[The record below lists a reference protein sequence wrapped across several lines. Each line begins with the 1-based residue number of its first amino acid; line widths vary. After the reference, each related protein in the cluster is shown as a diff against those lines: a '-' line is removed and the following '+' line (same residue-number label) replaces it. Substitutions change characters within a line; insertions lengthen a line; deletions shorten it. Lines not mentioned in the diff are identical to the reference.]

1 MRKLLIFLSLAL
13 FSSPLLAGRDVSA
26 IRYATV
32 DATGI
37 ATRPTVPLASPVRQ
51 LAPALTGNGA
61 GFTEAWL
68 EQESGSK
75 RIVAG
80 RINLAGEPLDG
91 TGIILDSHASSAP
104 VIAQG
109 SSEELIVWIG
119 NGRLLATRLSP
130 FSGVLDATPIDIA
143 PLPFGSYDVVWNGSQ
158 FFVVWTDGTKFSG
171 AFVAPDGAV
180 TSPRDLGVQSSS
192 DIASALDVAWDGRQ
206 YILVY
211 AEAAQPNCTCIAFP
225 DDVRVMRISA
235 AGAAVDP
242 VPVRIAGANF
252 SAHVASSGSES
263 LIVLD
268 RTGGTSSVVV
278 REEGGTLHLD
288 SVVPLFDFP
297 FGPRSEVAWDGS
309 SYVVAIRYTSSA
321 TDPGWLAAIQVS
333 RSGTPLRTV
342 ITSSAGP
349 SDFSLQTA
357 PSVATDVAGGTA
369 FAISEV
375 APPTYEARARLYLL
389 SQFSTMPPPPP
400 APRNAVSYFGGTTAR
415 IDWQSDGGAS
425 GFVLERSV
433 DFGKSWFVAAT
444 TAADARTINVNAS
457 VGDQFRVQ
465 AIGPGGVSDGP
476 ITSVGSMFRR
486 RAQPH

>member
-26 IRYATV
+26 LRYAPS

-80 RINLAGEPLDG
+80 RINSAGEPLDG
-91 TGIILDSHASSAP
+91 TGIVLDPHASSAP
-104 VIAQG
+104 VIAHG
-109 SSEELIVWIG
+109 SSEELIVWSG

-171 AFVAPDGAV
+171 AFVAPDGAA
-180 TSPRDLGVQSSS
+180 TSPRDLGVQSSF

-211 AEAAQPNCTCIAFP
+211 AEATPPVCTCFLFP
-225 DDVRVMRISA
+225 DHVRVMRISA
-235 AGAAVDP
+235 AGAAVDT

-268 RTGGTSSVVV
+268 RAGVTSSVVV
-278 REEGGTLHLD
+278 RDEGTALHLD

-297 FGPRSEVAWDGS
+297 FGLRSDVAWDGS
-309 SYVVAIRYTSSA
+309 SYVVAVRYTSSA
-321 TDPGWLAAIQVS
+321 TDPGWLTAIQVS
-333 RSGTPLRTV
+333 RSGIPLRTV
-342 ITSSAGP
+342 ITSAAVP
-349 SDFSLQTA
+349 PDFSLETA

-369 FAISEV
+369 
-375 APPTYEARARLYLL
+375 RLYLL
-389 SQFSTMPPPPP
+389 SEFSPMPPPPP

-415 IDWQSDGGAS
+415 IDWQIDGGAS
-425 GFVLERSV
+425 EFLLERSV

-457 VGDQFRVQ
+457 VGNQFRVR
-465 AIGPGGVSDGP
+465 AFGPGGLSGGA
-476 ITSVGSMFRR
+476 ITSIGSMFRR